1 VIINNEEAKMM
12 VEKNVD
18 TILFMSKK
26 DCVSKITIQKLI
38 DSLDDDNLMKRSVSL
53 KEKMETETMQLR
65 IDMLK
70 QALCQDA

>member
-1 VIINNEEAKMM
+1 MIINNEEAKMM